1 MIPRLATLDEDP
13 DVMDDEDIDIILG
26 DDQRVQNWQ
35 ERALQEEEEVVG
47 GIYNLREEDDGVEE
61 SDSDSS
67 TAGDS
72 DVEEPITP
80 SRCR

>member
-1 MIPRLATLDEDP
+1 M
-13 DVMDDEDIDIILG
+13 
-26 DDQRVQNWQ
+26 
-35 ERALQEEEEVVG
+35 LQEEEEVVG
-47 GIYNLREEDDGVEE
+47 GICNLRKEDDSVEE
-61 SDSDSS
+61 SDSDNS